1 MCGDSTAEPGLTAP
15 SAFTLALLEDI
26 IEVLDRHGYPA
37 PTGTTLAD
45 LTSSL
50 CNVLHPWQTYRT

>member
-1 MCGDSTAEPGLTAP
+1 MSGDRVGDPGLIAP
-15 SAFTLALLEDI
+15 GAFTLALLEDI

-37 PTGTTLAD
+37 PAGTTLAD

>member
-1 MCGDSTAEPGLTAP
+1 MCGDSAAELELTAP
-15 SAFTLALLEDI
+15 TAFTLALLEDI

-37 PTGTTLAD
+37 PTGTALAD
-45 LTSSL
+45 FTSSL